1 MMTINKEAIYKLA
14 LWFVVFYLIGGISGA
29 YFGGYAIGKKL
40 NDSVRI
46 GGIIIEDRVYDLKA
60 RM

>member
-1 MMTINKEAIYKLA
+1 MTINKEAIYKLA

-29 YFGGYAIGKKL
+29 YFVGYAIDKKL
-40 NDSVRI
+40 TDSVRI